1 MVSGVPEET
10 ASPSMNVTQAPFPIL
25 YCTSKYVV
33 TVPVFVSVTVG
44 VEDPP
49 SHVPAEVLTV
59 PAA

>member
-10 ASPSMNVTQAPFPIL
+10 ASPSMNVTQAPVPIL

>member
-10 ASPSMNVTQAPFPIL
+10 ASPSMKVIQAPVPIL

>member
-1 MVSGVPEET
+1 MKVI
-10 ASPSMNVTQAPFPIL
+10 QAPVPIL

-33 TVPVFVSVTVG
+33 TVPVFVSVTEG
-44 VEDPP
+44 VDDPP